1 MNFIRSFWF
10 TIHYCHHRITNRSQ
24 NLFGTDLLVDRLEQR
39 RHSGDQKRLL
49 RERYLP
55 YPKQK
60 KEIDS
65 NKLEIGAC
73 LKQSKIDIKLPY
85 RWSRLLFF
93 SFLLL
98 PIIPRKPTRH
108 DLGKDNHRATSTRI
122 KRQTMPWQ
130 DIWQKTCQAVKLW
143 SCLTTRNTFGR
154 KFRRNTFCV
163 SCSFTLHVVDS
174 LKKKLLKVY
183 QKIHKQD
190 NVIRKRYLLFHWHD
204 YVIHYS
210 EVYKPNYS
218 WFTFN
223 LNPLFIIQLSPQF
236 IHIF

>member
-1 MNFIRSFWF
+1 MMNFIRSLWF
-10 TIHYCHHRITNRSQ
+10 TIHYRHHRITNRSQ

-39 RHSGDQKRLL
+39 RHSGDQKRL
-49 RERYLP
+49 P
-55 YPKQK
+55 YPKHK
-60 KEIDS
+60 KKIDS

-73 LKQSKIDIKLPY
+73 LKQTKIAIKLPY

-108 DLGKDNHRATSTRI
+108 DLGK
-122 KRQTMPWQ
+122 

-174 LKKKLLKVY
+174 LKKKLLKIY
-183 QKIHKQD
+183 QKIHNQD

-204 YVIHYS
+204 
-210 EVYKPNYS
+210 
-218 WFTFN
+218 
-223 LNPLFIIQLSPQF
+223 
-236 IHIF
+236 